1 MGLRYRERT
10 RERTS
15 HVHPISKPAFRAN
28 CSGLGLSSHMA
39 LSDMPLALAAS
50 NVDEALAEIE
60 CHRELLAELMHLG
73 QPTEAAEQALES
85 MLRQFAWMIEHEQ
98 RILAGALQTKGKA

>member
-1 MGLRYRERT
+1 MGLSYE
-10 RERTS
+10 ERTS
-15 HVHPISKPAFRAN
+15 DVHPTSKPAFRAN
-28 CSGLGLSSHMA
+28 CTGLGLSSQMP
-39 LSDMPLALAAS
+39 LSDVPLALAAS

-60 CHRELLAELMHLG
+60 CHRELIAELMHWG

-98 RILAGALQTKGKA
+98 RFLVEALQN

>member
-1 MGLRYRERT
+1 MGLRHQEL
-10 RERTS
+10 TS
-15 HVHPISKPAFRAN
+15 DVHPIGKPVFRAD
-28 CSGLGLSSHMA
+28 CSDVGLSSQMP
-39 LSDMPLALAAS
+39 LSDVPLALAAS

-60 CHRELLAELMHLG
+60 CHRELIAELTHWG
-73 QPTEAAEQALES
+73 QPTEAAEEALES

>member
-1 MGLRYRERT
+1 MGLRHQ
-10 RERTS
+10 ERTS
-15 HVHPISKPAFRAN
+15 HVHPISKLVFQGK
-28 CSGLGLSSHMA
+28 CSTLGLSSQTA
-39 LSDMPLALAAS
+39 LSDVPLPLAAS

-60 CHRELLAELMHLG
+60 CHRELIAELMQWG
-73 QPTEAAEQALES
+73 QPTGAAEEALES

>member
-1 MGLRYRERT
+1 MGLRHQELS
-10 RERTS
+10 S
-15 HVHPISKPAFRAN
+15 HVHPIGKPAFRAD
-28 CSGLGLSSHMA
+28 CADVGLSSEMA

-50 NVDEALAEIE
+50 NIDEALAEIE

-98 RILAGALQTKGKA
+98 RFLVEALQN